1 MIEVQNHKALPIV
14 HFRRD
19 YIWQGSRFLNHLV
32 EEQDYQRQLE
42 DLRVVAQTQ
51 NVEIVKEIAENISG
65 AKTNQER
72 DGLQD
77 LLTLARNHTI
87 DKVLVQEVS
96 RLGRTTVEVLK
107 VLEEMTA
114 LGVSVYVQN
123 FGIETLKN
131 GKRNAI
137 AQFMFTLLAEFARLE
152 RETLRERILS
162 GMEEARQKGKHLG
175 RPDGSNED
183 KEDFLKKYPSVAR
196 NLRLG
201 ISVRKTAK
209 ICDTAI
215 NTVRK
220 VKDYLTY

>member
-1 MIEVQNHKALPIV
+1 MEKGVIFVRVSK
-14 HFRRD
+14 R
-19 YIWQGSRFLNHLV
+19 
-32 EEQDYQRQLE
+32 EQDYQRQLE

-51 NVEIVKEIAENISG
+51 KVEIIKEIAEKISG
-65 AKTNQER
+65 AKFNQER
-72 DGLQD
+72 DGIKE
-77 LLTLARNHTI
+77 LLSLAQTRVIN
-87 DKVLVQEVS
+87 KVLVQEVS
-96 RLGRTTVEVLK
+96 RLGRSTVEVLK
-107 VLEEMTA
+107 VLEELTN

-131 GKRNAI
+131 GKRNPI

-152 RETLRERILS
+152 REALRERILS
-162 GMEEARQKGKHLG
+162 GMEEARRKGKHLG

-183 KEDFLKKYPSVAR
+183 KEVFLKKYPSVAR

-209 ICDTAI
+209 ICETSV

-220 VKDYLTY
+220 VKEYLAL